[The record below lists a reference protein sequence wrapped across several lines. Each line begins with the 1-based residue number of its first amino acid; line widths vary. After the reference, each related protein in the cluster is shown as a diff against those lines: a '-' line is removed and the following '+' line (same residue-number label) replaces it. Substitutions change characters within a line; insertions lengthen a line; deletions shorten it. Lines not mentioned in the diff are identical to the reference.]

1 MVLETRWSWIIT
13 DNGIEVFDY
22 RRSPDR
28 IRPSV
33 SMKKVLG
40 WRMAFDS
47 PWGRNRKL
55 QRGELTASFSIKK
68 DEQRIEE
75 STEKVQSVTLSTNVT
90 ARA

>member
-1 MVLETRWSWIIT
+1 MVLETRWSWTMI
-13 DNGIEVFDY
+13 DHANEVVDY
-22 RRSPDR
+22 CRVPDR
-28 IRPSV
+28 IRSSV

-47 PWGRNRKL
+47 SWGRNRKL
-55 QRGELTASFSIKK
+55 QRRELTASFSIKK

-75 STEKVQSVTLSTNVT
+75 STEEVQSVTLSTNVT